1 MMIMYIEAHLRRVEK
16 TWARS
21 EKKYIHVPVELLLI
35 YIDSAYKI
43 KLWVCNKA
51 SKSVGTCVK
60 RRNSASCMYYGYLH
74 SQKSRSRDRRTP
86 QHLANK
92 HVPLP
97 RPACC
102 LS

>member
-1 MMIMYIEAHLRRVEK
+1 MIMYIEAYISRVEN
-16 TWARS
+16 TPARS
-21 EKKYIHVPVELLLI
+21 EKKYIYVPVELLLI
-35 YIDSAYKI
+35 YINSAYII

-51 SKSVGTCVK
+51 SISVGTCVK
-60 RRNSASCMYYGYLH
+60 RRNSASYVYYGYLH